1 MQTQPRSPGKGQRSR
16 RELTEIAINCFAR
29 FGFQGTSIDRIA
41 RAAGVTKGAIYYHF
55 KDKDDL
61 LGAAVAD
68 RIQEFEG
75 RVQRACEDVEASL
88 ALRRIAEVC
97 VRHAQSLDHPRF
109 IIKLMAESID
119 TNDKISAQ
127 LREMMR
133 RFRAFLRNLIRQAQ
147 EKGEFRSGIDAETAA
162 AAYTSAVLG
171 AEFQFYQDEE
181 RFRFVEAIRLF
192 LDQMITDL
200 ERKDRKARA
209 VGEAS

>member
-1 MQTQPRSPGKGQRSR
+1 MHADPRPAGKGERSR

-68 RIQEFEG
+68 RRAEFEN
-75 RVQRACEDVEASL
+75 RVQRACEGITASQ
-88 ALRRIAEVC
+88 ALRGIAEVC
-97 VRHAQSLDHPRF
+97 VGHARSLDHPRF
-109 IIKLMAESID
+109 VIKLMAESID

-133 RFRAFLRNLIRQAQ
+133 RFRAFLRNLMRQAQ
-147 EKGEFRSGIDAETAA
+147 ERDEFRSDIDAETAA
-162 AAYTSAVLG
+162 AVYTSAVLG

-181 RFRFVEAIRLF
+181 RFRFVEAIRMF

-200 ERKDRKARA
+200 ERKSGP
-209 VGEAS
+209 VGEAIE

>member
-1 MQTQPRSPGKGQRSR
+1 MQPEARAAGKGERSR

-75 RVQRACEDVEASL
+75 RVQRACEGVEASR

-97 VRHAQSLDHPRF
+97 VQHAQSLDHPRF
-109 IIKLMAESID
+109 VIKLMAESID

-147 EKGEFRSGIDAETAA
+147 ERGEFRTGIDAEAVA

-200 ERKDRKARA
+200 ESKDRR
-209 VGEAS
+209 

>member
-1 MQTQPRSPGKGQRSR
+1 MHPEPRAVGKGGRSR
-16 RELTEIAINCFAR
+16 RELTEIAINCFSR

-68 RIQEFEG
+68 RIAAFES
-75 RVQRACEDVEASL
+75 RVQHACEGVAASR

-97 VRHAQSLDHPRF
+97 VEHAQSLDHPRF
-109 IIKLMAESID
+109 VIKLMAESID

-147 EKGEFRSGIDAETAA
+147 ERGEFRADVDAETAA
-162 AAYTSAVLG
+162 AVYTSAVLG

-181 RFRFVEAIRLF
+181 RFRFVEAIRMF
-192 LDQMITDL
+192 LNQMMTDL
-200 ERKDRKARA
+200 ERK
-209 VGEAS
+209 

>member
-1 MQTQPRSPGKGQRSR
+1 MQPEPRTSGGKGERSR

-61 LGAAVAD
+61 LGAAVAN
-68 RIQEFEG
+68 RIQGFER
-75 RVQRACEDVEASL
+75 RVERACEGVEPSN

-97 VRHAQSLDHPRF
+97 VEHAQSRDHPRF
-109 IIKLMAESID
+109 VVKLMAESID

-133 RFRAFLRNLIRQAQ
+133 RFRAFLRNVIRQGQ
-147 EKGEFRSGIDAETAA
+147 ERGVFRADIDAETAA

-171 AEFQFYQDEE
+171 AEIQFYQDEE
-181 RFRFVEAIRLF
+181 RFRFVEAIGLF
-192 LDQMITDL
+192 LDQMIANL
-200 ERKDRKARA
+200 ERREMGRR
-209 VGEAS
+209 S

>member
-1 MQTQPRSPGKGQRSR
+1 MQSESRTAGKGERSR

-75 RVQRACEDVEASL
+75 RVQRACEGVETSR

-97 VRHAQSLDHPRF
+97 VEHAQSLNHPRF
-109 IIKLMAESID
+109 VIKLMAESID

-147 EKGEFRSGIDAETAA
+147 ERGEFRSGIDAETAA

-181 RFRFVEAIRLF
+181 RFRFVDAIRLF

-200 ERKDRKARA
+200 ERR
-209 VGEAS
+209 

>member
-1 MQTQPRSPGKGQRSR
+1 MESQPRGVGNKGERSR
-16 RELTEIAINCFAR
+16 RELTDIAINCFAR

-55 KDKDDL
+55 RDKEDL
-61 LGAAVAD
+61 LGAAVSD
-68 RIQEFEG
+68 RIQEFER
-75 RVQRACEDVEASL
+75 RVERACEGVQASR

-97 VRHAQSLDHPRF
+97 VEHAQSLDHPRF
-109 IIKLMAESID
+109 VIKLMAESID
-119 TNDKISAQ
+119 TNDKISDQ
-127 LREMMR
+127 LRGMMR

-147 EKGEFRSGIDAETAA
+147 ERGEFRSSVDAETAA

-181 RFRFVEAIRLF
+181 RFRFAEAIRLF

-200 ERKDRKARA
+200 ERTEKTRDR
-209 VGEAS
+209 

>member
-1 MQTQPRSPGKGQRSR
+1 MQPAGRTPGKGERSR

-41 RAAGVTKGAIYYHF
+41 RDAGVTKGAIYYHF

-68 RIQEFEG
+68 RIQAFED
-75 RVQRACEDVEASL
+75 RVQRACEGIDASR

-97 VRHAQSLDHPRF
+97 VEHAQSLDHPRF
-109 IIKLMAESID
+109 VIKLMAESID
-119 TNDKISAQ
+119 TNDKISTQ

-147 EKGEFRSGIDAETAA
+147 ERGEFRTGIDAETVA

-181 RFRFVEAIRLF
+181 RFRFVDAIRLF
-192 LDQMITDL
+192 LDQTIADL
-200 ERKDRKARA
+200 ERREAQRKDR
-209 VGEAS
+209 